1 MTELYVLLFRLA
13 FRLSVYSEVHLKEI
27 IRCTCKNERYVS
39 FHPKLDATLSKD
51 GTWNVRLETIG
62 SPALGQGSNCKLFSK
77 VSKPFPQRFS
87 RGLTR
92 YI

>member
-13 FRLSVYSEVHLKEI
+13 FRPSVYSEVHLKEI
-27 IRCTCKNERYVS
+27 IRCTCKNECYVS
-39 FHPKLDATLSKD
+39 FHPKLDAPLSNAE
-51 GTWNVRLETIG
+51 TWNVRLETIG

-77 VSKPFPQRFS
+77 VSKPSPRGFQG
-87 RGLTR
+87 GLTR